1 MTGKSS
7 FTENLRKFIENLT
20 FRGTV
25 SLDFSI
31 RICDNKYSREIQPH
45 YPKGQKKRGVNMP
58 TTYAHYKFGKEVI
71 SALPRPLQSAI
82 ENHRELFDIGVHG
95 PDILFYY
102 YPLKKNPVSAQGYAL
117 HDRMADRF
125 FLHAAEII
133 KRADDPAAARA
144 YIYGVIC
151 HFALDSECHPYI
163 EKMIHTSGISH
174 SEIEMEFDRFLLKE
188 EYINPVRYLGIKHI
202 HPTRENGALIAPFY
216 EELTAEIAE
225 KALKG
230 MVFYHK
236 LLHAPCAAKRKL
248 LFGGMKLAGK
258 YDSMHGMVMSLEPN
272 PACREYCQL
281 LKRLYSGAVPLA
293 AGLIM
298 QYQKVLFE
306 DAELPERFRRTF
318 GEGDKWENLRL

>member
-1 MTGKSS
+1 
-7 FTENLRKFIENLT
+7 
-20 FRGTV
+20 
-25 SLDFSI
+25 
-31 RICDNKYSREIQPH
+31 
-45 YPKGQKKRGVNMP
+45 MP

-133 KRADDPAAARA
+133 KQADDPAAARA

>member
-1 MTGKSS
+1 
-7 FTENLRKFIENLT
+7 
-20 FRGTV
+20 
-25 SLDFSI
+25 
-31 RICDNKYSREIQPH
+31 
-45 YPKGQKKRGVNMP
+45 MP

-163 EKMIHTSGISH
+163 EKMIHPSGISH
-174 SEIEMEFDRFLLKE
+174 SESEMEFDRFLLKE
-188 EYINPVRYLGIKHI
+188 EYSNPVRYLGINHI